1 MTTKNCKECGK
12 EFTLTQPA
20 QKYCSDEC
28 RGISRKTYMQE
39 TMALRREV
47 LFFEMINSAAKDVP
61 IPDDQELMV
70 AWYRTPG
77 LLEFIRNCI
86 KDGQRVVGIKVTR
99 NETGIVVVPDGLI
112 DTSED

>member
-1 MTTKNCKECGK
+1 MKE
-12 EFTLTQPA
+12 
-20 QKYCSDEC
+20 
-28 RGISRKTYMQE
+28 M
-39 TMALRREV
+39 MALRREI
-47 LFFEMINSAAKDVP
+47 LFFEMMNSTAKDVP

-86 KDGQRVVGIKVTR
+86 KEGQRVVGIQITR

-112 DTSED
+112 NASED